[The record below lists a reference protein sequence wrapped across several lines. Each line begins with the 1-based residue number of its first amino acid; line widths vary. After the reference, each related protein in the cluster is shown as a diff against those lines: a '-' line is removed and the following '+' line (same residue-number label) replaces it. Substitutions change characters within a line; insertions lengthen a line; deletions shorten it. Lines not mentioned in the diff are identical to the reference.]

1 MLKLCYNVIFFPSV
15 HESRIADWVDRK
27 KTTHPTPRL
36 QLHSVHCPVETTFFQ
51 GRIHKV
57 TEHVQITYSTFFSLL
72 ILSSSS
78 HIYVA
83 EVGFCAI

>member
-1 MLKLCYNVIFFPSV
+1 M

-51 GRIHKV
+51 WSIQKV
-57 TEHVQITYSTFFSLL
+57 TEHVQITYSTLL
-72 ILSSSS
+72 FLVYLFLVLHRIYI
-78 HIYVA
+78 IYVA